1 MCGKSKKYLGIL
13 VFVLL
18 ILFLFG
24 CPMYTAVGFKYAE
37 ASGGTEDGQ
46 IEGTDPVPVEVYGSE
61 VTLAWDPPPS
71 EVEEYLVFFRIHT
84 TGTWYELTVPP
95 ESTPVP
101 AVPSPEYTVNH
112 SWVENGVFD
121 FGVTAVSPAPDE
133 EESPRHSSLDITAQP
148 DTGWF
153 LIWNY

>member
-37 ASGGTEDGQ
+37 ASEGTEDGQ
-46 IEGTDPVPVEVYGSE
+46 IEGTDPEDVEITEETVA
-61 VTLAWDPPPS
+61 LAWD
-71 EVEEYLVFFRIHT
+71 
-84 TGTWYELTVPP
+84 
-95 ESTPVP
+95 
-101 AVPSPEYTVNH
+101 VPSPEIDFYRVLFRIHGANPPESWLVLEENLTADPSPEYMVNNADIG
-112 SWVENGVFD
+112 NGIFD
-121 FGVTAVSPAPDE
+121 FGVVAKDLDADN
-133 EESPRHSSLDITAQP
+133 EESTLHSSLDITAQP
-148 DTGWF
+148 DTGWY